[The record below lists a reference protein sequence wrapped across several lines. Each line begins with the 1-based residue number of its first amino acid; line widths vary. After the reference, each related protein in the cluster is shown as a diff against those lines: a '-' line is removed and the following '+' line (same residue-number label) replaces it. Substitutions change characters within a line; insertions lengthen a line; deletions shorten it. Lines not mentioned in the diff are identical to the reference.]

1 MPLSKSNLNNLE
13 FLIDKVD
20 SVEDN
25 RSMFGYLSK
34 DIPASIV
41 VFLVALPLC
50 LGIALAS
57 GAPLASGLIAG
68 IIGGLVIG
76 YISKSGTSVSGP
88 AASVSAVAFAAITSL
103 GNFELFLVAVV
114 ISGVFQIILGVLKAG
129 LIADYMPTSIIKG
142 LLAGIGVILIIS
154 QLPYAFGLSLPKD
167 GLIDYSS
174 DYLRQAKDMIP
185 QLLNAFSPG
194 ALVISVI
201 SLATIVFWEKTP
213 LKDLNWFP
221 SSLFVVFL
229 GVILNF
235 IFKFILPG
243 LYLSG
248 PTLVTIPNIDNIAT
262 FFIFPEFKGFLNLEV
277 WTTAITITIVASIAT
292 LLNIEATD
300 NIDPYKRKTPPNREL
315 IAQGIGNTLSG
326 LIGGLPITSVIVRSS
341 VNINAG
347 AQTKLSTILHGVL
360 LLASVLF
367 LSRVINLIPLASLA
381 VILIVTGY
389 KLASIDVFKK
399 LYKKG
404 WDQFVPFVV
413 TIVGIV
419 FIDLLVG
426 ILIGS
431 AVAVYYLLKSNY
443 YNPFFIE
450 NSKSVDGD
458 LISLELS
465 NEVSFLNK
473 ASIKNTLWR
482 IPRDSNLIIDATF
495 SSFID
500 KDVLEIMED
509 FRNTFAV
516 EHNINVSIVGLK
528 DEYKTGIE
536 FDFDLANQNLHPG
549 LVTSP
554 KIAFNLLVEG
564 NRRYVQ
570 GNFISKRLRNSENVY
585 ETVNPAFALVFSCLD
600 LREPLHVIMDTDI
613 GEVVTIR
620 TALNILDKESVKNLE
635 IVCTTQDIKL
645 ILFMGHTDNK
655 IMARALDDFMLGK
668 PGELSNMIQNTI
680 LPDDPSM
687 DNMDETEKKDYI
699 NRLVQRNVEKS
710 KIFMLEQSPNLKK
723 QMEDGHLGV
732 ITGHFER
739 VSGLVT
745 FSDFDD
751 FGNKHTKKIEVN

>member
-1 MPLSKSNLNNLE
+1 MRFSKSGLNNLE
-13 FLIDKVD
+13 FLIDSVD

-25 RSMFGYLSK
+25 RSMFGYLRK

-88 AASVSAVAFAAITSL
+88 AASVSAVAFAAIASL
-103 GNFELFLVAVV
+103 GNYELFLVAVV
-114 ISGVFQIILGVLKAG
+114 ISGIFQIILGVLKAG

-142 LLAGIGVILIIS
+142 LLAGIGIILIIS
-154 QLPYAFGLSLPKD
+154 QLPYAFGLNLPKD
-167 GLIDYSS
+167 GLIDYSTG
-174 DYLRQAKDMIP
+174 YLRQAKEMLP
-185 QLLNAFSPG
+185 QLWNAFSPG
-194 ALVISVI
+194 ALIISLI
-201 SLATIVFWEKTP
+201 SLATILFWERTP
-213 LKDLNWFP
+213 LKNLNWFP
-221 SSLFVVFL
+221 ASLFVVFL
-229 GVILNF
+229 GVLINS
-235 IFKFILPG
+235 IFKFLLPG

-248 PTLVTIPNIDNIAT
+248 PTLVTIPSIDNIAH
-262 FFIFPEFKGFLNLEV
+262 FFIFPEIKGFLNLEV

-300 NIDPYKRKTPPNREL
+300 NLDPYKRKTPPNREL

-326 LIGGLPITSVIVRSS
+326 LVGGLPITSVIVRSS
-341 VNINAG
+341 VNIDAG
-347 AQTKLSTILHGVL
+347 AQTKLSTILHGL
-360 LLASVLF
+360 LLLVSVLF
-367 LSRVINLIPLASLA
+367 LGNIINLIPLSSLA
-381 VILIVTGY
+381 VVLIVIGY
-389 KLASIDVFKK
+389 KLASVEIFKK
-399 LYKKG
+399 LFKKG

-431 AVAVYYLLKSNY
+431 TVAVYYLLKSNY
-443 YNPFFIE
+443 HNPFFIA
-450 NSKSVDGD
+450 NYKSVEGE

-482 IPRDSNLIIDATF
+482 IPRNSNLIIDATF

-528 DEYKTGIE
+528 DEYKSGIE
-536 FDFDLANQNLHPG
+536 FDFEQAHQNLQTG
-549 LVTSP
+549 QVTTP
-554 KIAFNLLVEG
+554 EIALSLLVEG

-570 GNFISKRLRNSENVY
+570 GNFIYKRLRNSKNVY
-585 ETVNPAFALVFSCLD
+585 ETVNSAYVLVLGCLD
-600 LREPLHVIMDTDI
+600 LREPFHAIMDTDI

-620 TALNILDKESVKNLE
+620 TPLNLLDNESLKNIE
-635 IVCTTQDIKL
+635 IVCNTQDIKL

-655 IMARALDDFMLGK
+655 LMARSLDEHARGQST
-668 PGELSNMIQNTI
+668 ELSVMLKNTL
-680 LPDDPSM
+680 LPDDPSI
-687 DNMDETEKKDYI
+687 DTMDEGEKNEYI
-699 NRLVQRNVEKS
+699 NTLVKRNVNNS
-710 KIFMLEQSPNLKK
+710 LNYVLAHSPLIKK
-723 QMEDGHLGV
+723 QVEEGNLGV
-732 ITGHFER
+732 VTGNLER
-739 VSGLVT
+739 ISGLVT
-745 FSDFDD
+745 FSDMHIPENLPF
-751 FGNKHTKKIEVN
+751 KIIK